1 MAKWADFCSSSKYNT
16 NDVRITKSKKRRAL
30 TIWGYFSNHL
40 FYLFSTNPFFLSLK
54 SFAIDQIFYPNELYV
69 GIKIIFR
76 RKNKR
81 ANFYICSFKFRAR
94 CELNYFIKRSL
105 VVIFHLRW
113 HVFRDHPSLFR
124 SRLVPKVMKSSQ
136 VKALFS
142 FIRIQKWVPKAAKYI
157 HMEKFK
163 SASWHFSLT
172 WLYNYF

>member
-1 MAKWADFCSSSKYNT
+1 L
-16 NDVRITKSKKRRAL
+16 RL
-30 TIWGYFSNHL
+30 L
-40 FYLFSTNPFFLSLK
+40 LK
-54 SFAIDQIFYPNELYV
+54 SFILPFFYKSFFSILKSFSIDQIFYSNELYV

-81 ANFYICSFKFRAR
+81 ANFFICAFKFRAW

-113 HVFRDHPSLFR
+113 HVFRDYPSLLR
-124 SRLVPKVMKSSQ
+124 SRLVPKVIKSSQ

-142 FIRIQKWVPKAAKYI
+142 FIQIQKWVPKAAKYV

-163 SASWHFSLT
+163 SASWLFFDLT
-172 WLYNYF
+172 VELKF